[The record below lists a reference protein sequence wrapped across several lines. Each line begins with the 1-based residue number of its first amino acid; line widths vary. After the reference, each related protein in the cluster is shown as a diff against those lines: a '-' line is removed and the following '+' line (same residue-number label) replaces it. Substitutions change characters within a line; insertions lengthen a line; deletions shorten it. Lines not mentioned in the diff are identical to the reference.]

1 MIRIKIIIL
10 GLAAALFPALAGA
23 DTPPMSA
30 VWTSP
35 DGPAT
40 TSEEADLAQIE
51 AYMSAITTLRAR
63 FHQTAPNR
71 YVSTGTLSLE
81 KPGKLRFEYEPPSPL
96 LVVSNGSAITL
107 VDYDLKQVTRW
118 PINDTPL
125 RPLVRAQLAFGEDV
139 EIVDL
144 ERSDKWIRVSV
155 VDPKNRDEG
164 TMRLVFEREP
174 FELSQWEVVDGRG
187 QVTIVALDNLEKNVE
202 LEDKLWKFK
211 DPRPVRNRRL
221 PGKR

>member
-1 MIRIKIIIL
+1 M
-10 GLAAALFPALAGA
+10 AAMMPQL
-23 DTPPMSA
+23 SA
-30 VWTSP
+30 
-35 DGPAT
+35 A
-40 TSEEADLAQIE
+40 EEAVVADVEPAAWVDIDGAPTTTEAEDLEQIRT
-51 AYMSAITTLRAR
+51 YLNGIQTLRAR
-63 FHQTAPNR
+63 FQQVAPNQ
-71 YVSTGTLSLE
+71 YVSTGVMSLQ

-125 RPLVRAQLAFGEDV
+125 RPLVRTNLVFDEDV
-139 EIVDL
+139 ELIDI
-144 ERSDKWIRVSV
+144 ERTGRWVRIGV

-164 TMRLVFEREP
+164 SMRLTFSREP
-174 FELSQWEVVDGRG
+174 FELRQWDVVDARG
-187 QVTIVALDNLEKNVE
+187 QITVVALDDLEKNIE
-202 LEDKLWKFK
+202 LDKKLWKWK